1 MEGACMRTFFTLMA
15 GAAGMAMILGT
26 LAAAPSLAASD
37 YSVTV
42 KGLKSGK
49 TLKNLKPGATPTV
62 TINNIPAG
70 IGLSIRNCK
79 VDAKSGQPTFCNQS
93 KGSVVD
99 VPAMADVRNVKEKIA
114 LKSSF
119 SGYDFITKKTEQV
132 DCEIPA
138 PNNFGA
144 NCALYVF
151 QSQSATP
158 DPAYTAYFFT
168 SFKNAAKNNDVATV
182 KLNGKTIGNGAQ
194 PKLKYEAI
202 NKIRVA
208 LKSGMAPK
216 ISVSPD
222 CSYDKDQGTLIAKAS
237 SETCTMLISSAGNS
251 KYGPLT
257 RTQVFTLVVNK

>member
-1 MEGACMRTFFTLMA
+1 MKKFNKIASAVAGVAIVVSTLA
-15 GAAGMAMILGT
+15 VVPASAAG
-26 LAAAPSLAASD
+26 D

-70 IGLSIRNCK
+70 VGLYILNCK
-79 VDAKSGQPTFCNQS
+79 VDAKSGQPTFCDQS

-99 VPAMADVRNVKEKIA
+99 VPAMTEVRNVKEKIT

-119 SGYDFITKKTEQV
+119 SGYDFMTQKTEPV
-132 DCEIPA
+132 DCEVPA

-151 QSQSATP
+151 QSRSAAP

-168 SFKNAAKNNDVATV
+168 SFKDATKNNDVATV

-202 NKIRVA
+202 NKIRVS
-208 LKSGMAPK
+208 LKSGIAPK

-251 KYGPLT
+251 KYGPLA
-257 RTQVFTLVVNK
+257 RTQVFKLVVNK